1 MIYVAADED
10 PMKPC
15 EWARWMLRHDFVVWD
30 TETTGLGDD
39 AKIVNIAVVAASG
52 EVLYSS
58 LIDPKVRIPKDA
70 TAIHGIDNAAVRN
83 APTFEEAYPDI
94 RRALINQRWA
104 VYNLDYDVPRLRYE
118 CARWGLLFPTPR
130 RMLTQG
136 ILRTQRT
143 FVYTDTWCAMNMF
156 SRHYGEWSSYHGSYK
171 WKSLWVAAAEMNLK
185 TTPTHGALQDALTT
199 LELIKA
205 MALSEDRDYGD
216 EQEDQENA

>member
-10 PMKPC
+10 LMKPC

-30 TETTGLGDD
+30 TETTGLRDD

-58 LIDPKVRIPKDA
+58 LINPAVRIPKDA

-94 RRALINQRWA
+94 RRALINQRWS

-118 CARWGLLFPTPR
+118 CERWGLLFPPPR
-130 RMLTQG
+130 RRLMQG
-136 ILRTQRT
+136 VLRTQKS
-143 FVYTDTWCAMNMF
+143 FVYNDAWCAMEMF
-156 SRHYGEWSSYHGSYK
+156 ARHYGEWSSYHSSYK
-171 WKSLWVAAAEMNLK
+171 WKSLFFAAAEMNLK
-185 TTPTHGALQDALTT
+185 TTPTHGALEDALTT

-216 EQEDQENA
+216 EQEDQEND